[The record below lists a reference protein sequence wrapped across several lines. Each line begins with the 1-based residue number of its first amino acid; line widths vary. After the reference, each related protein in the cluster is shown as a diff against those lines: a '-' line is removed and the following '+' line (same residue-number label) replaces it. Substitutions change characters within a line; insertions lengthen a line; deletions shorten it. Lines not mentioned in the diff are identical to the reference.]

1 MAQPRKKPS
10 DLQRPAPDVRTALSA
25 LRGKDRFQQSGLP
38 DLPDPV
44 SYTHLTLPTSDL
56 V

>member
-1 MAQPRKKPS
+1 MKALCWHGTNDIRCDTVDDPS
-10 DLQRPAPDVRTALSA
+10 IEDARDVIIKVTSCAICGS
-25 LRGKDRFQQSGLP
+25 
-38 DLPDPV
+38 DPV